1 MTLKI
6 LICAVL
12 FILMPMC
19 CSAENVKR
27 IAVLDFDSASGISNW
42 WSSYSWGG
50 NFRPGE
56 AVASALTTRLA
67 NSSKFVVV
75 EREALDAIL
84 REQKLGASGAV
95 SPETASEMGRL
106 IGARYLVIG
115 TVTEFSLTSDGGG
128 GNIRVPI
135 GGIRLG
141 LGGKA
146 NKRVRVSCECKV
158 VDTVTGAI
166 VMASSARKDM
176 TVSSGGLGG
185 FYRGYE
191 LRGRGGELPSSALGK
206 GIYEVAQSLANDIES
221 GKFKEI
227 SASPKIEGYVLEKDG
242 HSVFLNFTAA
252 DRVCK
257 NMVFKVM
264 RSKSVRDPRTGQLR
278 TVNKTIGKVKVID
291 VSESS
296 TECEIISEGDEIQ
309 AGDKAIKE

>member
-1 MTLKI
+1 M
-6 LICAVL
+6 
-12 FILMPMC
+12 LMPMC
-19 CSAENVKR
+19 CSAQNVKR

-115 TVTEFSLTSDGGG
+115 TVTEFSLTSDGGRG
-128 GNIRVPI
+128 SIRVPI
-135 GGIRLG
+135 SGISLG

-176 TVSSGGLGG
+176 TVSSGGLSG
-185 FYRGYE
+185 FYRGYD
-191 LRGRGGELPSSALGK
+191 LGGRGGELPSSALGK

-242 HSVFLNFTAA
+242 HSVFLNFTSA

-296 TECEIISEGDEIQ
+296 TECEIISEGDDIQ